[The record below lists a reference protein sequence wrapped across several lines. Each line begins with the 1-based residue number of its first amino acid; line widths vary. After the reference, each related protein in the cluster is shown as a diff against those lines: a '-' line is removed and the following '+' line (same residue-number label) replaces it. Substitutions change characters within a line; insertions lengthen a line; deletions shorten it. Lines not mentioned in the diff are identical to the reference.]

1 MRLVSL
7 LLLIGSLSLGTP
19 VAAHHV
25 GVAAVTSDADA
36 FSSAQAEYQAQW
48 DTLLMAWAAFEGTVS
63 ISETEQ
69 TLLDLEGALT
79 TTLEHLD
86 SLDVRPCFER
96 WMDVAR
102 TSVEAQVAA
111 VWAYRN
117 GHDIRP
123 SLISSGWLKGLAT
136 DTVYFL
142 PTIDCAEDES
152 LG

>member
-36 FSSAQAEYQAQW
+36 FASAQAEYLAQW
-48 DTLLMAWAAFEGTVS
+48 DVLLMAWAAFDSTTSVT
-63 ISETEQ
+63 ETAQ
-69 TLLDLEGALT
+69 TLLDLEGALI
-79 TTLEHLD
+79 TTLAHLD

-102 TSVEAQVAA
+102 VSVEAQVAA

-117 GHDIRP
+117 GHDYLP
-123 SLISSGWLKGLAT
+123 SLVSSGYLKGLAT

-142 PTIDCAEDES
+142 RTIDCAEDES
-152 LG
+152 HG